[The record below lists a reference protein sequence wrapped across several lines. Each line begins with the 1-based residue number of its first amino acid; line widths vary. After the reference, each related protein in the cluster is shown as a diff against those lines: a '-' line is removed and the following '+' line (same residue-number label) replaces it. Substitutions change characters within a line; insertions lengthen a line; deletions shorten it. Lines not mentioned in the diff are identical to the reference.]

1 MTELLY
7 ARVSTT
13 DQNLE
18 AQVNKLT
25 KAYPNGI
32 LFTDKQSGKNMD
44 RTGFQSMMDT
54 AMAGDKIV
62 VQDLSRL
69 GRSTADLLTF
79 IDELKGLEVDLA
91 VMDMD
96 GKGQAVDTS
105 SPVGKMIF
113 TMVAAIGQMQ
123 REQIVEKTKLGIAQ
137 AKADGKFKG
146 KQVNPAT
153 TAKCVEAMTLIAK
166 GLTKE
171 QAAKAAGVGIATL
184 YRFIK
189 NNPNNK

>member
-13 DQNLE
+13 DQNLK
-18 AQVNKLT
+18 AQITKLT
-25 KAYPNGI
+25 TSYPNGS

-44 RTGFQSMMDT
+44 RAGFKKMMDAAT
-54 AMAGDKIV
+54 AGDKIV
-62 VQDLSRL
+62 VQDLTRL
-69 GRSTADLLTF
+69 GRGTADLLTF
-79 IDELKGLEVDLA
+79 IEELEALKVDL
-91 VMDMD
+91 VIMDMD
-96 GKGQAVDTS
+96 GKGQTVDTS
-105 SPVGKMIF
+105 SPMGKLMF
-113 TMVAAIGQMQ
+113 TLVAAMGQMQ

-153 TAKCVEAMTLIAK
+153 IAKCEKAITLISK

-171 QAAKAAGVGIATL
+171 QAAKASDVGVATL

-189 NNPNNK
+189 QKVS

>member
-1 MTELLY
+1 MSELLY
-7 ARVSTT
+7 ARVSTA
-13 DQNLE
+13 DQNLD

-25 KAYPNGI
+25 TAYPNGT
-32 LFTDKQSGKNMD
+32 LFTDKQSGKSMD
-44 RTGFQSMMDT
+44 RTGFQSMMDSAT
-54 AMAGDKIV
+54 AGDKII

-69 GRSTADLLTF
+69 GRSTADLLIF
-79 IDELKGLEVDLA
+79 IKELDELKVDLA

-96 GKGQAVDTS
+96 GHVVDTS

-153 TAKCVEAMTLIAK
+153 VAKCEKAITLLSK

-171 QAAKAAGVGIATL
+171 QAAKASGVGIATL
-184 YRFIK
+184 YRYIK
-189 NNPNNK
+189 ENK